1 MTPEEKQD
9 YVRYR
14 MGRAIE
20 TLDEAET
27 LLSEGHL
34 HGTVNRVYYSMFYA
48 VSALALQHDFS
59 TSSHSQL
66 RGYFNREFVK
76 TDKISVALGKSFG
89 FAYDNRTKGDYQDL
103 VEFDRDQ
110 VEELIENARDFIDAI
125 SDLIHGDGT

>member
-1 MTPEEKQD
+1 MNQEERQD

-14 MGRAIE
+14 MKRATE
-20 TLDEAET
+20 TLDEAKA
-27 LLSEGHL
+27 LLSGGLL

-48 VSALALQHDFS
+48 VSALALQNGFS

-76 TDKISVALGKSFG
+76 TGKISIPLGKSFG

-103 VEFDRDQ
+103 VEFDQDQ
-110 VEELIENARDFIDAI
+110 VNELIQDAEDFIDAV
-125 SDLIHGDGT
+125 SALVD